1 MLQTVC
7 SPEAGEHTYYLKG
20 HPANIANIVNTGA
33 GGSSSTGY
41 SIAKFYNAAEHLAA
55 HHQGTLDAPVFRFGE
70 ILLIRAEAAAELGTI
85 SQTDLD
91 ATVNKLRE
99 RVGFNHKL
107 TMSPAVDPKLEAEYP
122 NVSANNATL
131 IREIRR
137 ERRVELFGEGYRF
150 DDLRRWACGKRLD
163 ASVAPRM
170 GMIPDAKL
178 YSAENI
184 TAMQNVLGTNSKG
197 ELDIYSKRVDT
208 QARFEDPKNYL
219 FAIPTNEISI
229 NPNLTQNTGW

>member
-1 MLQTVC
+1 MPCWWYSDIHFRRLIDFFEQNDT
-7 SPEAGEHTYYLKG
+7 EHQYLRATEIGIEKED
-20 HPANIANIVNTGA
+20 

-137 ERRVELFGEGYRF
+137 ERIEP
-150 DDLRRWACGKRLD
+150 K
-163 ASVAPRM
+163 
-170 GMIPDAKL
+170 KL
-178 YSAENI
+178 
-184 TAMQNVLGTNSKG
+184 G
-197 ELDIYSKRVDT
+197 
-208 QARFEDPKNYL
+208 
-219 FAIPTNEISI
+219 PT
-229 NPNLTQNTGW
+229 